1 MGYLYYGDSDQP
13 IEIPDRLL
21 AHLKVVITTKLR
33 RAESFTLTWRHA
45 EGEAAGRSSLWLQE
59 SIPLRFVFEESEPE
73 QLDGSA
79 LQDMAHRAASSSGL
93 IVELDDL
100 AVLPSRQSLAPVA

>member
-1 MGYLYYGDSDQP
+1 MGQLFYGDTEQP

-45 EGEAAGRSSLWLQE
+45 DGEPVGRSSIWLQE
-59 SIPLRFVFEESEPE
+59 SIPLRFVFDEAEPE
-73 QLDGSA
+73 QLDGTA
-79 LQDMAHRAASSSGL
+79 LQDMAHRATSSAGLTVTLDELASP
-93 IVELDDL
+93 
-100 AVLPSRQSLAPVA
+100 ARQALAPVA